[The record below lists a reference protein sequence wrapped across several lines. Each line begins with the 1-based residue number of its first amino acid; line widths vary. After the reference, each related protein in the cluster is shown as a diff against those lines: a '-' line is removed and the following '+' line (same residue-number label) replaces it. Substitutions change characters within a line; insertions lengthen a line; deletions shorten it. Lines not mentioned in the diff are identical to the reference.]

1 MPRVLDML
9 ARWSC
14 LAVAVQLAG
23 CAQISETTRVRTLAV
38 PGPRLLAS
46 EREVTERQLEVRWVQ
61 RGDSLSVE
69 LLEHRRCRV
78 VDRVMVAREEHRTR
92 RADAAIYWEYGL
104 ATVLLGL
111 AAFSFARPDLFAVP
125 APVAGGELRDPK
137 TGYKLGGVFMGLGT
151 VALGAGIY
159 DSVRARDHHRRS
171 EVVELRPGPGA
182 ECDEPTLPATVRKLE
197 LQLGDHRSHAT
208 TDLEGRAR
216 FVLPGP
222 EQWPPVPPAP
232 ADEPP
237 GMDAASGP
245 GAAQRRRWAGVLDLG
260 LGRSVPLEVVL
271 PYEQTVLTPSSGAAM
286 SATR

>member
-1 MPRVLDML
+1 ML
-9 ARWSC
+9 ARWTC

-23 CAQISETTRVRTLAV
+23 CAQISETTRVHALAV
-38 PGPRLLAS
+38 PGPRLLGS
-46 EREVTERQLEVRWVQ
+46 ERAVTERQLELRWVQ

-69 LLEHRRCRV
+69 LLEHRRCQV
-78 VDRVMVAREEHRTR
+78 VERVMVAREEHRTR

-125 APVAGGELRDPK
+125 TPVPGGELRDPK

-159 DSVRARDHHRRS
+159 DSVRARDHRRRS
-171 EVVELRPGPGA
+171 DVVELRPGPA
-182 ECDEPTLPATVRKLE
+182 VECDEPTLPATVRKLG
-197 LQLGDHRSHAT
+197 LQLGEHRSQAT

-222 EQWPPVPPAP
+222 ELWPPVPPAP

-237 GMDAASGP
+237 GMDADSGP
-245 GAAQRRRWAGVLDLG
+245 AAPQRRRWSGALDVG
-260 LGRSVPLEVVL
+260 LGRSVAIEIVL
-271 PYEQTVLTPSSGAAM
+271 PYDQTMLAPSSGAAM
-286 SATR
+286 SVTR